1 MSPMFPCPQCGR
13 DAPIVYRG
21 VVPHCT
27 ACGAVRPPLSNPS
40 VNLAGKPSRV
50 GGIVAGVIGW
60 IVLVVGGSVALGIE
74 LLFSAFGAALL
85 GAAFALPVA
94 IVTLV
99 LGVVLVRRGGSLR
112 RSGLAEERA
121 TRQQALLE
129 LVAHRGS
136 VTAADAAQ
144 VLGVTVA
151 EADAMLTDFAKRDPD
166 RLALDVDD
174 QGVVRYRVARV
185 GGDVQVRVEEAG
197 GWPLGDERD
206 EAEERETAGPS
217 AQPQKKEA
225 GA

>member
-1 MSPMFPCPQCGR
+1 MVPCPQCGR

-21 VVPHCT
+21 IVPQCT

-40 VNLAGKPSRV
+40 VNLAGKPSRL
-50 GGIVAGVIGW
+50 GGIVASVIGW
-60 IVLVVGGSVALGIE
+60 VVLVLGGSIALGIE
-74 LLFSAFGAALL
+74 LLFAAFDATLL

-94 IVTLV
+94 IVSLV
-99 LGVVLVRRGGSLR
+99 LGIVLVRRGGSLR

-121 TRQQALLE
+121 TREQALIE

-144 VLGVTVA
+144 ALGVSVA
-151 EADAMLTDFAKRDPD
+151 EADARLTDFAKRDPD
-166 RLALDVDD
+166 RLAVDVDD

-185 GGDVQVRVEEAG
+185 GADVRTRVDDAA
-197 GWPLGDERD
+197 GWPLD
-206 EAEERETAGPS
+206 EAESAGE
-217 AQPQKKEA
+217 QPEAAAPGAPPKKEA

>member
-50 GGIVAGVIGW
+50 GGIVASVVGW
-60 IVLVVGGSVALGIE
+60 IVLVLGGSMALGIE
-74 LLFSAFGAALL
+74 LLFAAFGAALL

-94 IVTLV
+94 IVSLV
-99 LGVVLVRRGGSLR
+99 FGIVLVRRGGSLS

-121 TRQQALLE
+121 TREQALLE

-136 VTAADAAQ
+136 VTAAEAAQ
-144 VLGVTVA
+144 TLGVTVA
-151 EADAMLTDFAKRDPD
+151 QADAMLTDFAKRDPD
-166 RLALDVDD
+166 RLAVDVDD

-185 GGDVQVRVEEAG
+185 GGDVQVRVDDAR
-197 GWPLGDERD
+197 GWPLDESQA
-206 EAEERETAGPS
+206 EAEAHES
-217 AQPQKKEA
+217 AVPATQAKKKEA

>member
-1 MSPMFPCPQCGR
+1 MFPCPQCGR

-21 VVPHCT
+21 VVPYCT

-40 VNLAGKPSRV
+40 VNLAGKPSRL
-50 GGIVAGVIGW
+50 GGVVASVIGW
-60 IVLVVGGSVALGIE
+60 LVILLGGSMALGIE
-74 LLFSAFGAALL
+74 LLFWAFGAALL

-112 RSGLAEERA
+112 RSGIAEERA
-121 TRQQALLE
+121 TREQALLE

-136 VTAADAAQ
+136 VTAVDAAQ
-144 VLGVTVA
+144 TLGVPVA

-166 RLALDVDD
+166 RLAVDVDD
-174 QGVVRYRVARV
+174 QGVIRYRVARV
-185 GGDVQVRVEEAG
+185 AADVRTRVDEAA
-197 GWPLGDERD
+197 GWPLD
-206 EAEERETAGPS
+206 EAQSAADEPETAAP
-217 AQPQKKEA
+217 AAPPKKEA